1 MKSSFFL
8 DNGQAGVILLP
19 SLQVDISS
27 TNIKRN
33 TNGLECDSVNYLS
46 LSSSYLTNNTM
57 NGVSLVNCQPT
68 ITFGTQISG
77 NGQHGL
83 ISTLGN

>member
-46 LSSSYLTNNTM
+46 LSGSYLTNNTM

-68 ITFGTQISG
+68 ITLGTQISG